1 MNYRDSVV
9 TPTLEI
15 PPDLLSRNTERNLAL
30 PGSKI
35 GTAQNTGRYVE
46 TGNLKMEVS
55 VLPVLSD
62 FEIKNEG
69 GFYWLEVAMPVD
81 QLYPL
86 VKSFWLEQGF
96 QLIKD
101 EPLIGIMETEW
112 LSFKA
117 GKKSFFASIIASL
130 RASESSDQYR
140 TRIERLGDKSRILLT
155 HRGQELVIDEN
166 TDELKPLN
174 KKQGWQ
180 FVPSD
185 RFKEVEMLSR
195 LMIALGL
202 QDERV
207 KQQLENVSQFESRAS
222 LDVIKTDEE
231 EQTLLTVKQGFQQT
245 WNRLMYRM
253 DQLGITVTVNDKSDD
268 SASISLDFQGML
280 NSSDYKLDQVKTAE
294 SQTINLEEISNTNVT
309 RIEILQPAFSNDN
322 SPAAR
327 QLLNF
332 LFEQLR

>member
-1 MNYRDSVV
+1 
-9 TPTLEI
+9 
-15 PPDLLSRNTERNLAL
+15 
-30 PGSKI
+30 
-35 GTAQNTGRYVE
+35 
-46 TGNLKMEVS
+46 
-55 VLPVLSD
+55 
-62 FEIKNEG
+62 
-69 GFYWLEVAMPVD
+69 MPVD